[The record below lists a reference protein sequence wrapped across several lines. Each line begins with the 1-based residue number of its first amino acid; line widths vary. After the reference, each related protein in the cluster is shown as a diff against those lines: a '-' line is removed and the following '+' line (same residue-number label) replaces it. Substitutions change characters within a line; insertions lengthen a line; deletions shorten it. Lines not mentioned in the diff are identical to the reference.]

1 MNKPFNLINLSKRY
15 WFFLEP
21 RRKKS
26 FFILLLLMTLAS
38 ISEMLSIGALIPF
51 IMSLTDPSRLLG
63 SPKFESFIYIFQ
75 IKTASQ
81 LTLWLTIVFI
91 AAVLF
96 AAALRITQLWAFT
109 RLTFAI
115 SNDLSTK
122 VYRNI
127 LHQPYSFHIAKNS
140 SEVISRVI
148 RAGDVSVSLI
158 QPVINI
164 INSAI
169 MLAMILT
176 ALLFMNPF
184 VALYSFASFS
194 FIYLIII
201 KFTKGRLLIESEKQS
216 AESIAVLEVLQ
227 GGLGGIRDVI
237 INTSQKF
244 YYSLYKYA
252 FFKLQRANGNVQI
265 ISSSPRS
272 LVEAFGIITLAFLAY
287 LLQNDNNLKF
297 STLPIL
303 GALVLGIQR
312 VLPLMQLSY
321 YSFSTIR
328 GSQSYLEDTL
338 NILELESQGLFQEI
352 SVDPIPFTHS
362 IFLKNISFKYSEKSP
377 YILKDINIKIPKG
390 SRVGFIGITGSGK
403 STLLDILMGLQPPSY
418 GAIEVDGKVL
428 TKSNLNNWRARLAH
442 VPQSIFLADCSIEE
456 NIAFGVPK
464 DLIDHNRVVIAA
476 RRANISE
483 TIDSLE
489 QGYQT
494 FTGERGVRLSGGQR
508 QRIGIARALYK
519 NADVLFFDEATSAL
533 DNETE
538 RSVIESINNLDA
550 DITVFMVAHRTTTL
564 KSCTHIFKVSKGNIE
579 TVR

>member
-1 MNKPFNLINLSKRY
+1 MNKPFNLINLTKRY

-38 ISEMLSIGALIPF
+38 TSEMISIGALIPF
-51 IMSLTDPSRLLG
+51 MLSLTDPSRLLG
-63 SPKFESFIYIFQ
+63 SLNFRLFIDIFQ
-75 IKTASQ
+75 IKTDSQ
-81 LTLWLTIVFI
+81 LILWLTIVFT
-91 AAVLF
+91 AAVLL

-122 VYRNI
+122 VYQNI
-127 LHQPYSFHIAKNS
+127 LHQPFSFHIAKNN
-140 SEVISRVI
+140 SEVISYVT
-148 RAGDVSVSLI
+148 RAGDVSGSLI

-169 MLAMILT
+169 MLVMILT
-176 ALLFMNPF
+176 ALLFINPF

-201 KFTKGRLLIESEKQS
+201 KFTKDRLLIESEKQS
-216 AESIAVLEVLQ
+216 VESIAVLEVLQ

-244 YYSLYKYA
+244 YYSLYKHA

-287 LLQNDNNLKF
+287 LLQIDNNLKL
-297 STLPIL
+297 SALPIL

-312 VLPLMQLSY
+312 LLPLMQLSY

-328 GSQSYLEDTL
+328 GSQRYLEDTL
-338 NILELESQGLFQEI
+338 NILEFESRGLFQEI
-352 SVDPIPFTHS
+352 NVDPIPFTQS
-362 IFLKNISFKYSEKSP
+362 IFLKNISFRYTEKSP
-377 YILKDINIKIPKG
+377 YVLKDINIKIPKG

-403 STLLDILMGLQPPSY
+403 STLLDILMGLQLPSD

-428 TKSNLNNWRARLAH
+428 TKSNLDNWRARLAH

-456 NIAFGVPK
+456 NIAFGVSK
-464 DLIDHNRVVIAA
+464 DLIDHDRVVIAA

-533 DNETE
+533 DSDTE

-564 KSCTHIFKVSKGNIE
+564 KSCTHIFKVSKGNLE
-579 TVR
+579 VER

>member
-1 MNKPFNLINLSKRY
+1 
-15 WFFLEP
+15 
-21 RRKKS
+21 
-26 FFILLLLMTLAS
+26 MTLAS

-51 IMSLTDPSRLLG
+51 MLSLTDPSRLLG
-63 SPKFESFIYIFQ
+63 SPNFKLFINIFQ
-75 IKTASQ
+75 IKTDSQ
-81 LTLWLTIVFI
+81 LILWLTIVFT

-96 AAALRITQLWAFT
+96 ATALRVTQLWAFT

-127 LHQPYSFHIAKNS
+127 LHQPYSFHITTNS

-148 RAGDVSVSLI
+148 KAGDVSALLA
-158 QPVINI
+158 QPLINI

-176 ALLFMNPF
+176 ALLFINPF
-184 VALYSFASFS
+184 VALYCFLSFS

-201 KFTKGRLLIESEKQS
+201 KLTQARLLIESQKQA

-244 YYSLYKYA
+244 YYSLYKHA

-287 LLQNDNNLKF
+287 LLQTDNSLKL
-297 STLPIL
+297 SALPIL

-338 NILELESQGLFQEI
+338 NILEFESRDSFQEI
-352 SVDPIPFTHS
+352 NVDPIPFTHS
-362 IFLKNISFKYSEKSP
+362 IFLKNISFRYAEKSP
-377 YILKDINIKIPKG
+377 YILKNINKKIPKG
-390 SRVGFIGITGSGK
+390 SRVGFIGTTGSGK
-403 STLLDILMGLQPPSY
+403 STLLDILMGLQSPSD
-418 GAIEVDGKVL
+418 GAIEIDGKVL
-428 TKSNLNNWRARLAH
+428 TKSNLDSWRARLAH

-456 NIAFGVPK
+456 NIAFGIPK
-464 DLIDHNRVVIAA
+464 DLIDHDRVVIAA

-483 TIDSLE
+483 TINSLE

-564 KSCTHIFKVSKGNIE
+564 KSCTHIFKVSKGNLE
-579 TVR
+579 VVR